1 LSGEDAKRNSAEADM
16 TVREYKPA
24 RLFTI
29 EQANATLPLVR
40 AITGDLATLAKDV
53 VERRHR
59 LALLT
64 TGRDLKPGDPYS
76 DELTQMEGEL
86 ERDAIRLQGYVDELR
101 HLGLEPKGAVE
112 GLVDFPCQLDGRVVF
127 LCWRLGEPEVLYWHD
142 LDSGFGGRQ
151 PLTAGSVSEGF
162 GQSDESFR
170 D

>member
-1 LSGEDAKRNSAEADM
+1 MGSD
-16 TVREYKPA
+16 EYKPD

-29 EQANATLPLVR
+29 DQANATLPLVR

-64 TGRDLKPGDPYS
+64 SGRDLKPGDPYS
-76 DELTQMEGEL
+76 DELTQMEADL

-101 HLGLEPKGAVE
+101 ELGVEPKGAVE
-112 GLVDFPCQLDGRVVF
+112 GLVDFPCMMDGKLVL
-127 LCWRLGEPEVLYWHD
+127 LCWKLGESEVLYWHD
-142 LDSGFGGRQ
+142 LDSGFAGRQ
-151 PLTAGSVSEGF
+151 LLTAGSVSG
-162 GQSDESFR
+162 GYGNDDESYN